1 LISPLSSIHPNAK
14 IGRDVTVGPF
24 TCIEDD
30 VEIGDGT
37 WIGPNVT
44 LFSGARI
51 GKDCKIFPG
60 AVIAGIP
67 QDLKFDGEYSTAEI
81 GDRVIIRECVTV
93 NRGTSYSYTTKVGAD
108 TLLMAYVHVAH
119 DCVIG
124 SQCILA
130 NSTNLAGHV
139 IIEDNVAFGGMSGA
153 HQFIRVGKHSFIA
166 GGTLLRKDVPPY
178 VMAAKDPTVYSGINS
193 IGLKRRNF
201 TIDQI
206 HVIQDIYRYIYN
218 SGLNITQAL
227 QKVEEDFKHSA
238 IRDDIVHFIRN
249 SERGVIKGID

>member
-1 LISPLSSIHPNAK
+1 LGKNVSI
-14 IGRDVTVGPF
+14 GPF
-24 TCIEDD
+24 TYIDED
-30 VEIGDGT
+30 VEIGEGT

-44 LFSGARI
+44 IFAGSRI
-51 GKDCKIFPG
+51 GRDCKISPG

-67 QDLKFDGEYSTAEI
+67 QDLKFEGEYSTVEI
-81 GDRVIIRECVTV
+81 GDRVMIRECVTV
-93 NRGTSYSYTTKVGAD
+93 NRGTKYSYTTKVGSD
-108 TLLMAYVHVAH
+108 SLLMAYVHVAH

-124 SQCILA
+124 SNCILA
-130 NSTNLAGHV
+130 NCTNLAGHV
-139 IIEDNVAFGGMSGA
+139 IVEDNVAFGGLSGA

-218 SGLNITQAL
+218 SGMNITQAL
-227 QKVEEDFKHSA
+227 QKVEDDFPHSA